1 MTTIGIVF
9 APTQPPERLRDIAL
23 AVEAAE
29 LEELWLWEDCFAESG
44 LAPAAA
50 VLAWT
55 DRIGVGVGL
64 MPVPL
69 RNVALCAME
78 IATVARLFPGRLRP
92 GVGHGVLDW
101 MGQAGVRAK
110 SPTTLLR
117 EYSTAL
123 RALLEGQT
131 VTTSGDYVRLDEV
144 RLAYPPASVPPLL
157 IGATLPKTLAIAGE
171 LGDGVLLGGA
181 DEKPDDVRESV
192 RIAMAARRAQ
202 GIDTPFEVSTNVS
215 VPVDAGA
222 DDIEEAVR
230 PYVAAG
236 VTRVTICGVDADGT
250 PDGSDRVLRLVE
262 TVAQVRPR
270 FA

>member
-9 APTQPPERLRDIAL
+9 PPHQPPERLRDL
-23 AVEAAE
+23 AVAAE
-29 LEELWLWEDCFAESG
+29 SADVEELWLWEDCFFESG

-55 DRIGVGVGL
+55 NRIGVGVSL

-78 IATVARLFPGRLRP
+78 IATIARLFPGRFRP
-92 GVGHGVLDW
+92 GIGHGILDW
-101 MGQAGVRAK
+101 MGQAGARAK

-123 RALLEGQT
+123 RSLLDGET
-131 VTTSGDYVRLDEV
+131 VTTSGDYVRLDDV
-144 RLAYPPASVPPLL
+144 RLAYPPESVPPLL
-157 IGATLPKTLAIAGE
+157 IGATKPKTLAIAGE
-171 LGDGVLLGGA
+171 FGDGVLLGGG
-181 DEKPDDVRESV
+181 EETPDGVRESA
-192 RIAMAARRAQ
+192 RIALEAREARGVRA
-202 GIDTPFEVSTNVS
+202 PFGVTMNVMVS
-215 VPVDAGA
+215 VTASADAI
-222 DDIEEAVR
+222 DEAVR

-236 VTRVTICGVDADGT
+236 VTRATICGVDADGT
-250 PDGSDRVLRLVE
+250 PDGSDRLLGLVDA
-262 TVAQVRPR
+262 VAAVRPR

>member
-9 APTQPPERLRDIAL
+9 APTQPPERLRAIAL
-23 AVEAAE
+23 ATEAAE

-55 DRIGVGVGL
+55 DRIGVGIGL
-64 MPVPL
+64 LPVPL

-78 IATVARLFPGRLRP
+78 IATLARLFPGRLRP
-92 GVGHGVLDW
+92 GLGHGVLDW
-101 MGQAGVRAK
+101 MGQAGVRAQ

-123 RALLEGQT
+123 RSLLEGQT
-131 VTTSGDYVRLDEV
+131 VTTSGDYVRLDDV

-157 IGATLPKTLAIAGE
+157 IGATKPKTLAIAGE
-171 LGDGVLLGGA
+171 LGDGVLLAGGEA
-181 DEKPDDVRESV
+181 TPDEVRESMRV
-192 RIAMAARRAQ
+192 AIEARRAR
-202 GIDTPFEVSTNVS
+202 GIDTPFEVSTNVM
-215 VPVDAGA
+215 VPVDARA
-222 DDIEEAVR
+222 DDIEKAVR
-230 PYVAAG
+230 PYVSVG

-250 PDGSDRVLRLVE
+250 PDGSDRVLRLVDA
-262 TVAQVRPR
+262 VAQVRLR
-270 FA
+270 FE